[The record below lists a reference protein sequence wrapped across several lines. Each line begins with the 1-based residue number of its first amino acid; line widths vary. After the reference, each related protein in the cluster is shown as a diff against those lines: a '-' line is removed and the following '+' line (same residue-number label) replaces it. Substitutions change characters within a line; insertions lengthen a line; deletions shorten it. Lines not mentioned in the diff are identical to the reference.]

1 MVGLKDIRK
10 LNRCDWGIIIIIAA
24 GACGGLFSP
33 LTIQRLISIILIT
46 FVLKEFS
53 NKSFLIPSFIKTF
66 FIIWFVFSIISLIWT
81 PDRTNGIKFLLY
93 NLCSYIDFIAI
104 IFFSFKATNAIRSIL
119 IGWLLLII
127 ITAPIAIWEIVSNSH
142 LPISV
147 QDSSA
152 IILNSLGER
161 TSRIFA
167 SVTYGNLNTYV
178 LVLVYC
184 IPYVLMSIGFFKK
197 DKIYPWIALAFIIFV
212 ILINASRGGILCLSA
227 ALIYTNFSFVR
238 HKIISRP
245 FAICSFI
252 LLFILIF
259 FNSDFLFNQI
269 AGRMLES
276 KLTADESRIEV
287 YERGLEILKS
297 SLGLG
302 CGIGGLQVSL
312 EALGGI
318 ARISA
323 MHNMFLEFLVQYG
336 IIPFVFFIL
345 FIFGIIKQLIFSAV
359 HIKNFIGWIF
369 ILLVVPMSIINS
381 GYLTDAMLWI
391 YFSSIYVIGRFPLSP
406 KSRHR

>member
-1 MVGLKDIRK
+1 MAK
-10 LNRCDWGIIIIIAA
+10 LNRYDWGIIIIIAT
-24 GACGGLFSP
+24 GACGELFSP
-33 LTIQRLISIILIT
+33 LTLQRLVSIILIP

-66 FIIWFVFSIISLIWT
+66 FIIWFVFSVISLIWT

-93 NLCSYIDFIAI
+93 NLCSFIDFLAI
-104 IFFSFKATNAIRSIL
+104 IFFSFRAKNAIRSIL
-119 IGWLLLII
+119 LGWMIMI
-127 ITAPIAIWEIVSNSH
+127 MTTSPVAIWEIVSGSH
-142 LPISV
+142 LSLSV
-147 QDSSA
+147 QDASNE
-152 IILNSLGER
+152 ILNSFGQR
-161 TSRIFA
+161 MSRMFA

-184 IPYVLMSIGFFKK
+184 IPFVLMSIGFFKK
-197 DKIYPWIALAFIIFV
+197 DKIYPWIALAFIIFI
-212 ILINASRGGILCLSA
+212 ILINASRGGILCLTIG
-227 ALIYTNFSFVR
+227 LIYMMISFVR
-238 HKIISRP
+238 NKIISRP

-252 LLFILIF
+252 ILFFLIF
-259 FNSDFLFNQI
+259 INSDFLLNQI
-269 AGRMLES
+269 SGRLLVS

-287 YERGLEILKS
+287 YERGLEILES

-345 FIFGIIKQLIFSAV
+345 FVFGIIKQLIVSTT
-359 HIKNFIGWIF
+359 HLKNFIGWLF
-369 ILLVVPMSIINS
+369 LLLVIPMSIINS
-381 GYLTDAMLWI
+381 GYIADPMLWI
-391 YFSSIYVIGRFPLSP
+391 YLSSIYVIGRFPLSS
-406 KSRHR
+406 KLRHK

>member
-1 MVGLKDIRK
+1 MAK
-10 LNRCDWGIIIIIAA
+10 LNRYDWGIIIIIAT

-33 LTIQRLISIILIT
+33 LTLQRLVSIILIP

-66 FIIWFVFSIISLIWT
+66 FIIWFVFSVISLIWT

-93 NLCSYIDFIAI
+93 NLCSFIDFLAI
-104 IFFSFKATNAIRSIL
+104 IFFSFRAKNAIRSIL
-119 IGWLLLII
+119 LGWMIMI
-127 ITAPIAIWEIVSNSH
+127 MTTSPVAIWEIVSGSH
-142 LPISV
+142 LSLSV
-147 QDSSA
+147 QDASNE
-152 IILNSLGER
+152 ILNSFGQR
-161 TSRIFA
+161 MSRMFA

-184 IPYVLMSIGFFKK
+184 IPFVLMSIGFFKK
-197 DKIYPWIALAFIIFV
+197 DKIYPWIALAFIIFI
-212 ILINASRGGILCLSA
+212 ILINASRGGILCLTIG
-227 ALIYTNFSFVR
+227 LIYMMISFVR
-238 HKIISRP
+238 NKIISRP

-252 LLFILIF
+252 ILFFLIF
-259 FNSDFLFNQI
+259 INSDFLLNQI
-269 AGRMLES
+269 SGRLLVS

-287 YERGLEILKS
+287 YERGLEILES

-336 IIPFVFFIL
+336 IIPFVFLIL
-345 FIFGIIKQLIFSAV
+345 FVFGIIKQLIVSTT
-359 HIKNFIGWIF
+359 HLKNFIGWLF
-369 ILLVVPMSIINS
+369 LLLVIPMSIINS
-381 GYLTDAMLWI
+381 GYIADPMLWI
-391 YFSSIYVIGRFPLSP
+391 YLSSIYVIGRFPLSS
-406 KSRHR
+406 KLRHK

>member
-1 MVGLKDIRK
+1 MAK
-10 LNRCDWGIIIIIAA
+10 LNRYDWGIIIIIAT

-33 LTIQRLISIILIT
+33 LTLQRLVSIILIP

-66 FIIWFVFSIISLIWT
+66 FIIWFVFSVISLIWT

-93 NLCSYIDFIAI
+93 NLCSFIDFLAI
-104 IFFSFKATNAIRSIL
+104 IFFSFRAKNAIRSIL
-119 IGWLLLII
+119 LGWMIMI
-127 ITAPIAIWEIVSNSH
+127 MTTSPVAIWEIVSGSH
-142 LPISV
+142 LSLSV
-147 QDSSA
+147 QDASNE
-152 IILNSLGER
+152 ILNSFGQR
-161 TSRIFA
+161 MSRMFA

-184 IPYVLMSIGFFKK
+184 IPFVLMSIGFFKK
-197 DKIYPWIALAFIIFV
+197 DKIYPWIALAFIIFI
-212 ILINASRGGILCLSA
+212 ILINASRGGILCLTIG
-227 ALIYTNFSFVR
+227 LIYMMISFVR
-238 HKIISRP
+238 NKIISRP

-252 LLFILIF
+252 ILFFLIF
-259 FNSDFLFNQI
+259 INSDFLLNQI
-269 AGRMLES
+269 SGRLLVS

-287 YERGLEILKS
+287 YERGLEILES

-323 MHNMFLEFLVQYG
+323 MHNMFLEFFVQYG

-345 FIFGIIKQLIFSAV
+345 FVFGIIKQLIVSTT
-359 HIKNFIGWIF
+359 HLKNFIGWLF
-369 ILLVVPMSIINS
+369 LLLVIPMSIINS
-381 GYLTDAMLWI
+381 GYIADPMLWI
-391 YFSSIYVIGRFPLSP
+391 YLSSIYVIGRFPLSS
-406 KSRHR
+406 KLRHK

>member
-1 MVGLKDIRK
+1 MAK
-10 LNRCDWGIIIIIAA
+10 LNRYDWGIIIIIAT

-33 LTIQRLISIILIT
+33 LTLQRLVSIILIP

-53 NKSFLIPSFIKTF
+53 NKSFLIPSFIKNF
-66 FIIWFVFSIISLIWT
+66 FIIWFVFSVISLIWT

-93 NLCSYIDFIAI
+93 NLCSFIDFLAI
-104 IFFSFKATNAIRSIL
+104 IFFSFRAKNAIRSIL
-119 IGWLLLII
+119 LGWMIMI
-127 ITAPIAIWEIVSNSH
+127 MTTSPVAIWEIVSGSH
-142 LPISV
+142 LSLSV
-147 QDSSA
+147 QDASNE
-152 IILNSLGER
+152 ILNSFGQR
-161 TSRIFA
+161 MSRMFA

-184 IPYVLMSIGFFKK
+184 IPFVLMSIGFFKK
-197 DKIYPWIALAFIIFV
+197 DKIYPWIALAFIIFI
-212 ILINASRGGILCLSA
+212 ILINASRGGILCLTIG
-227 ALIYTNFSFVR
+227 LIYMMISFVR
-238 HKIISRP
+238 NKIISRP

-252 LLFILIF
+252 ILFFLIF
-259 FNSDFLFNQI
+259 INSDFLLNQI
-269 AGRMLES
+269 SGRLLVS

-287 YERGLEILKS
+287 YERGLEILES

-345 FIFGIIKQLIFSAV
+345 FVFGIIKQLIVSTT
-359 HIKNFIGWIF
+359 HLKNFIGWLF
-369 ILLVVPMSIINS
+369 LLLVIPMSIINS
-381 GYLTDAMLWI
+381 GYIADPMLWI
-391 YFSSIYVIGRFPLSP
+391 YLSSIYVIGRFPLSS
-406 KSRHR
+406 KLRHK

>member
-1 MVGLKDIRK
+1 MAK
-10 LNRCDWGIIIIIAA
+10 LNRYDWGIIIIIAT

-33 LTIQRLISIILIT
+33 LTLQRLVSIILIP

-66 FIIWFVFSIISLIWT
+66 FIIWFVFSVISLIWT

-93 NLCSYIDFIAI
+93 NLCSFIDFLAI
-104 IFFSFKATNAIRSIL
+104 IFFSFRAKNAIRSIL
-119 IGWLLLII
+119 LGWMIMI
-127 ITAPIAIWEIVSNSH
+127 MTTSPVAIWEIVSGSH
-142 LPISV
+142 LSLSV
-147 QDSSA
+147 QDASNE
-152 IILNSLGER
+152 ILNSFGQR
-161 TSRIFA
+161 MSRMFA

-184 IPYVLMSIGFFKK
+184 IPFVLMSIGFFKK
-197 DKIYPWIALAFIIFV
+197 DKIYPWIALAFIIFI
-212 ILINASRGGILCLSA
+212 ILINASRGGILCLTIG
-227 ALIYTNFSFVR
+227 LIYMMISFVR
-238 HKIISRP
+238 NKIISRP

-252 LLFILIF
+252 ILFFLIF
-259 FNSDFLFNQI
+259 INSDFLLNQI
-269 AGRMLES
+269 SGRLLVS

-287 YERGLEILKS
+287 YERGLEILES

-345 FIFGIIKQLIFSAV
+345 FVFGIIKQLIVSTT
-359 HIKNFIGWIF
+359 HLKNFIGWLF
-369 ILLVVPMSIINS
+369 LLLVIPMSIINS
-381 GYLTDAMLWI
+381 GYIADPMLWI
-391 YFSSIYVIGRFPLSP
+391 YLSSIYVIGRFPLSS
-406 KSRHR
+406 KLRHK

>member
-1 MVGLKDIRK
+1 MAK
-10 LNRCDWGIIIIIAA
+10 LNRYDWGIIIIIAT

-33 LTIQRLISIILIT
+33 LTLQRLVSIILIP

-66 FIIWFVFSIISLIWT
+66 FIIWFVFSVISLIWT

-93 NLCSYIDFIAI
+93 NLCSFIDFLAI
-104 IFFSFKATNAIRSIL
+104 TFFSFRAKNAIRSIL
-119 IGWLLLII
+119 LGWMIMI
-127 ITAPIAIWEIVSNSH
+127 MTTSPVAIWEIVSGSH
-142 LPISV
+142 LSLSV
-147 QDSSA
+147 QDASNE
-152 IILNSLGER
+152 ILNSFGQR
-161 TSRIFA
+161 MSRMFA

-184 IPYVLMSIGFFKK
+184 IPFVLMSIGFFKK
-197 DKIYPWIALAFIIFV
+197 DKIYPWIALAFIIFI
-212 ILINASRGGILCLSA
+212 ILINASRGGILCLTIG
-227 ALIYTNFSFVR
+227 LIYMMISFVR
-238 HKIISRP
+238 NKIISRP

-252 LLFILIF
+252 ILFFLIF
-259 FNSDFLFNQI
+259 INSDFLLNQI
-269 AGRMLES
+269 SGRLLVS

-287 YERGLEILKS
+287 YERGLEILES

-345 FIFGIIKQLIFSAV
+345 FVFGIIKQLIVSTT
-359 HIKNFIGWIF
+359 HLKNFIGWLF
-369 ILLVVPMSIINS
+369 LLLVIPMSIINS
-381 GYLTDAMLWI
+381 GYIADPMLWI
-391 YFSSIYVIGRFPLSP
+391 YLSSIYVIGRFPLSS
-406 KSRHR
+406 KLRHK